1 MKDEIDE
8 MDMIMDMPRTVST
21 PRDGRLALP
30 RAVLFDL
37 DGTLI
42 DSVPDIT
49 AAVAELLAAEKL
61 PPLSEDQVRMMVG
74 RGLKVLVRK
83 VYDAQG
89 MALDEASL
97 ECRLEDMREVYARH
111 LVGKTTL
118 MPGTLAALDFFR
130 SRDCAMAVVT
140 NKLVDATETIL
151 GHFGLSEYF
160 DVVIG
165 DSTEPPL
172 SLLARKP
179 QPDMLIEALRRMEVK
194 VDDAVMVGDSGVD
207 IRAAKAAG
215 LRVIAVRGGYSAE
228 PLESFGPD
236 RLIASFADMPTV
248 FKD

>member
-1 MKDEIDE
+1 
-8 MDMIMDMPRTVST
+8 MDATHSMEMIMDMPRSAVT
-21 PRDGRLALP
+21 PRDPRLAMP
-30 RAVLFDL
+30 RAALFDL

-49 AAVAELLAAEKL
+49 AAVAELLAAEQL
-61 PPLSEDQVRMMVG
+61 PPLNQDQVRMMVG
-74 RGLKVLVRK
+74 RGLKVLVRR

-111 LVGKTTL
+111 LVGRTTL
-118 MPGTLAALDFFR
+118 MPGVTAALDFLR
-130 SRDCAMAVVT
+130 TQDCAMAVVT

-151 GHFGLSEYF
+151 GHFGLRDYF

-179 QPDMLIEALRRMEVK
+179 QPDMLLEAMRRLG
-194 VDDAVMVGDSGVD
+194 AVAGETVMIGDSGVD
-207 IRAAKAAG
+207 VRSAKAAG
-215 LRVIAVRGGYSAE
+215 VRAVAVRGGYSAE
-228 PLESFGPD
+228 PLESFAPD
-236 RLIASFADMPTV
+236 VLLGTLSDLPASFKA
-248 FKD
+248 